1 MNVMG
6 EKFKDKKNVII
17 ESNLCFLLEVMG
29 LFDVLEFTT
38 T

>member
-1 MNVMG
+1 MG
-6 EKFKDKKNVII
+6 EKFKDKKNVTI
-17 ESNLCFLLEVMG
+17 ENNLCFLLEVMG